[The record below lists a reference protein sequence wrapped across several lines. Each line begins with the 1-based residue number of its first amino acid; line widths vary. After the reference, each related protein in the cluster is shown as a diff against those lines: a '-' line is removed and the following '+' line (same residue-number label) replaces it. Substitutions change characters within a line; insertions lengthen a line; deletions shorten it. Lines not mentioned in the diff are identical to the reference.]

1 MFGYTQSMIQMDRDI
16 LTTIAVVVCL
26 VSTIYIF
33 RELNKAKEEVDQLKS
48 VSARLMQITA
58 PRPPP
63 PPPPPRVKKLEVTEE
78 DEQPVEENADEN

>member
-1 MFGYTQSMIQMDRDI
+1 MFGYTQMIQMDRDI

-58 PRPPP
+58 TRPPP

>member
-1 MFGYTQSMIQMDRDI
+1 MIQMDRDI

-33 RELNKAKEEVDQLKS
+33 RELNRAKEEVDQLKS

-63 PPPPPRVKKLEVTEE
+63 PPPPRVQKVEVTED
-78 DEQPVEENADEN
+78 DEPEVNENADEN